1 MSNIEQVINIYCFSS
16 ILWGRVKKLW
26 NVIEGDEIKK
36 IVLTELDTV
45 VVLFF
50 LLSAKVLNTVLQ

>member
-16 ILWGRVKKLW
+16 ILWGHVKKLW

>member
-36 IVLTELDTV
+36 NVLTELDTV